1 MCIAEFFE
9 LKYPSIQ
16 VFLIRF
22 SFSTNPVRWSFVWL
36 FTDLFLQSG
45 PRFRNGHITKR
56 NYCHSKKF
64 FAKTNEQKKN
74 RHSFCIFGTYFS
86 LSNTF
91 FFYVFFLFQD
101 YKDIECPQVPPASYW
116 LTQTFQ
122 SPN

>member
-1 MCIAEFFE
+1 MVTSPKETTATARN
-9 LKYPSIQ
+9 S
-16 VFLIRF
+16 
-22 SFSTNPVRWSFVWL
+22 
-36 FTDLFLQSG
+36 LQ
-45 PRFRNGHITKR
+45 KR
-56 NYCHSKKF
+56 MN
-64 FAKTNEQKKN
+64 KKN